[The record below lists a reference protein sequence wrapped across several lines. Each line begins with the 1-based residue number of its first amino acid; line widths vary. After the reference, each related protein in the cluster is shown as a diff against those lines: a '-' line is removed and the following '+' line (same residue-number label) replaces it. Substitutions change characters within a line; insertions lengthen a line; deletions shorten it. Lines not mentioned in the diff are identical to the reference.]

1 MRYKRISPIMTSNTT
16 PEPYVVA
23 RSSTYAA
30 DHEAWCAFNYA
41 IDGVDANSRWAT
53 ISNQAT
59 PSWLSVDLST
69 PQLVNAY
76 KVVARTS
83 AVLTQSPKTW
93 TFEGS
98 HDNISWD
105 VLDTQTVVWSY
116 GNEPKVFSIPNE
128 TAYRYYRIYITAN
141 QGGVANTGLDE
152 FSLWQAIPG
161 DSIYYVSQQNGND
174 NNDGLSPTTAWATIS
189 KAANEVLSTLDG
201 DTYVYIGPGT
211 YREYVSFVNGGTDS
225 EHRII
230 FAGDPNCLY
239 LTNDH
244 PGIVRITGCDVNE
257 VPGTAATPLIKWF
270 GTYVELWD
278 VWADGGNYNQY
289 LFYGNFQYGG
299 NGQICRRV
307 RANGYYGFGYLIC
320 YDCFA
325 GGYMG
330 YGYCEAYNC
339 IGIGGAN
346 TNAGVFYD
354 SRSFNCLAMGGYY
367 GYYGGWSYNSI
378 SMYNV
383 YGYYGGYTNNC
394 AAFWTTGAA
403 YNTGTH
409 LNIKSYQSSST
420 SDIAPLLLDINI
432 DILMRKGIADGGL
445 AFIPATRVMTS
456 NSAPAPYVV
465 SRSSV
470 YNSTYEGW
478 KAFNQTNTG
487 NTDCWITVNGTTTG
501 WLAYDT
507 GRKTRVDYYRLASGN
522 HTNGIASSPRD
533 WTFEGSNNNVDWEVI
548 DTQTEQTFDN
558 AEEKTY
564 YLSSPVWYRYF
575 RINVT
580 ANNGHS
586 YLCIA
591 EFSFGETM
599 RLALPKDIVGN
610 ERVGGNGVVDL
621 GPFETPD
628 YSVDWENYFE
638 KPPALKLQGVGQI
651 AFKFPV
657 EANRDVIKLVRVK
670 HINTAVDKKPQ
681 MVCRG
686 LNEEFSATSSAES
699 DTWEQLSLHFTPTK
713 TGIMEL
719 VLTTRDADPT
729 AYSVFSDI
737 I

>member
-1 MRYKRISPIMTSNTT
+1 MTSNTT

-23 RSSTYAA
+23 RSSAYAA

-76 KVVARTS
+76 KVVARSSVWEASTGL
-83 AVLTQSPKTW
+83 AQSPKTW

-105 VLDTQTVVWSY
+105 VLDTQTVVWSH

-161 DSIYYVSQQNGND
+161 DSIYYVSQQNGDD

-257 VPGTAATPLIKWF
+257 VPNTAATPLIKWF
-270 GTYVELWD
+270 GAYVELWD
-278 VWADGGNYNQY
+278 VWVDGGVYNQY
-289 LFYGNFQYGG
+289 LLYGTVQYGG

-307 RANGYYGFGYLIC
+307 RANGYNGFGYLIC

-330 YGYCEAYNC
+330 YSYCECYNC
-339 IGIGGAN
+339 TGMGGAN
-346 TNAGVFYD
+346 TNAGVFHG

-383 YGYYGGYTNNC
+383 YGYYGGYSNNC
-394 AAFWTTGAA
+394 ATFWTTGAA

-420 SDIAPLLLDINI
+420 SNIAPLLLDINI

-478 KAFNQTNTG
+478 KAFNQTNTD
-487 NTDCWITVNGTTTG
+487 NTDCWATVNGTTTG

-507 GRKTRVDYYRLASGN
+507 GRNTRVDYYRLASRN
-522 HTNGIASSPRD
+522 HTDGITSSPRD

-651 AFKFPV
+651 VFKFPV

-681 MVCRG
+681 LVCRG
-686 LNEEFSATSSAES
+686 LGMEFSSTATAES
-699 DTWEQLSLHFTPTK
+699 DTWEQLTVYFTPTK
-713 TGIMEL
+713 TGIMEF
-719 VLTTRDADPT
+719 VLTTNDTEAT
-729 AYSVFSDI
+729 SYSLFSDI

>member
-23 RSSTYAA
+23 RSSVYSATYEAYKAVDGGA
-30 DHEAWCAFNYA
+30 DTT
-41 IDGVDANSRWAT
+41 NSWT
-53 ISNQAT
+53 TVNGT
-59 PSWLSVDLST
+59 VTGWLSIDLST
-69 PQLVNAY
+69 PEIVNCYSVTCGNNTTTYITGA
-76 KVVARTS
+76 
-83 AVLTQSPKTW
+83 PKDW

-98 HDNISWD
+98 NDNVEWTI
-105 VLDTQTVVWSY
+105 LDTQANITYSMAV
-116 GNEPKVFSIPNE
+116 E
-128 TAYRYYRIYITAN
+128 TKQFTFENSTPYRYYRINIAAN
-141 QGGVANTGLDE
+141 NGNTTWSAIGE
-152 FSLWQAIPG
+152 FILYQAISG
-161 DSIYYVSQQNGND
+161 DSKFYVSQQHGD
-174 NNDGLSPTTAWATIS
+174 DANDGLTPQTAWATIT
-189 KAANEVLSTLDG
+189 KAANTVGGSLDG

-211 YREYVSFVNGGTDS
+211 YREFVSFTSGGLDS
-225 EHRII
+225 EHRLI

-239 LTNDH
+239 LTNDN
-244 PGIVRITGCDVNE
+244 PGIVRITGCDLENE
-257 VPGTAATPLIKWF
+257 LPSAIATQLIKMLF
-270 GTYVELWD
+270 GFTELWD
-278 VWADGGNYNQY
+278 VWVDGGVYNQY
-289 LFYGNFQYGG
+289 LLYGTVQYGG

-325 GGYMG
+325 GGYVG

-346 TNAGVFYD
+346 TNAGVFYG

-383 YGYYGGYTNNC
+383 YGYYGGYSNNC
-394 AAFWTTGAA
+394 ATFWTTGAA

-409 LNIKSYQSSST
+409 LNIKSHQSSST
-420 SDIAPLLLDINI
+420 SNIAPLLLDINI

-478 KAFNQTNTG
+478 KAFNQTNTVD
-487 NTDCWITVNGTTTG
+487 TDCWITVNGTTTG

-507 GRKTRVDYYRLASGN
+507 GRKTRVDYYRLASRN
-522 HTNGIASSPRD
+522 HTTGITSSPRD

-580 ANNGHS
+580 ANNGYA

-610 ERVGGNGVVDL
+610 NRVGANDIVDL
-621 GPFETPD
+621 GPFEVPD
-628 YSVDWENYFE
+628 YIVDWENYYE
-638 KPPALKLQGVGQI
+638 KPPSLKLQGASQVV
-651 AFKFPV
+651 FKFPV

-681 MVCRG
+681 LVCRG
-686 LNEEFSATSSAES
+686 LGMEFSSSSSAES
-699 DTWEQLSLHFTPTK
+699 DTWEQLSLNFTPTK
-713 TGIMEL
+713 TGIMEF
-719 VLTTRDADPT
+719 VLSTRDT
-729 AYSVFSDI
+729 ESTSYSLFSDI